1 VRVFVPESDLRHVE
15 DAHRRCLEAIGSLDD
30 GDVGRPSRLPGWTVA
45 HLLTHL
51 ARNADSHA
59 RRSEAARRGEMV
71 DQYEGGSEGRAA
83 EIETGALRRA
93 SELIADVRESAHAL
107 EETWRQLPG
116 DAWLGRS
123 RDVSGST
130 RYLFELPSRRWQEV
144 EVHLVDL
151 DLGITY
157 ADWPDAFIREWLP
170 RSRERFRSTL
180 PDLDSVRFAD
190 PAEELAWLYGRLVRG
205 DLPPAPP
212 WG

>member
-1 VRVFVPESDLRHVE
+1 MRVFVPESDLRQVE
-15 DAHRRCLEAIGSLDD
+15 DAHRRCLQAIGSLDD
-30 GDVGRPSRLPGWTVA
+30 GDVRRPSRLPGWTVA

-51 ARNADSHA
+51 ARNADSHV
-59 RRSEAARRGEMV
+59 RRSEAARRAEMV
-71 DQYEGGSEGRAA
+71 DQYDGGSKGRAE
-83 EIETGALRRA
+83 EIETGARRCA
-93 SELIADVRESAHAL
+93 SELIADVRESADAL
-107 EETWRQLPG
+107 EEVWRQLPG

-157 ADWPDAFIREWLP
+157 ADWSDAFVGEWLP
-170 RSRERFRSTL
+170 RSRERLRSTL

-190 PAEELAWLYGRLVRG
+190 PAEELAWLYGRLDRP

>member
-1 VRVFVPESDLRHVE
+1 VRVFVPDSDLRQVE
-15 DAHRRCLEAIGSLDD
+15 DAHRRCLQTIGSLDD
-30 GDVGRPSRLPGWTVA
+30 RDARRPSRLPGWTVA

-51 ARNADSHA
+51 ARNADSHV
-59 RRSEAARRGEMV
+59 RRSEAARRGEMIG
-71 DQYEGGSEGRAA
+71 QYEGGSDGRAA
-83 EIETGALRRA
+83 EIETGASRPA

-107 EETWRQLPG
+107 EEIWRQLPD

-130 RYLFELPSRRWQEV
+130 RYLFELPSRRWQEL

-151 DLGITY
+151 DLGITC
-157 ADWPDAFIREWLP
+157 ADWSDAFVREWLP
-170 RSRERFRSTL
+170 RTRERVGSTL
-180 PDLDSVRFAD
+180 PDLDSAHFSG
-190 PAEELAWLYGRLVRG
+190 PAEELAWLYGRLDRR